1 MKEKFEIQVLLKTSA
16 KVLESKISSPAGL
29 GEWFCDDV
37 NERDGYYFFTWDNY
51 EEKALLLS
59 HKPFHLI
66 RFKWAEDEDNG
77 LDTYFE
83 IATEIDPL
91 TSNVI
96 LTISDFSEPGDLENA
111 KMTWDQQIIKLRRL
125 IGS

>member
-1 MKEKFEIQVLLKTSA
+1 MKEKFEIQVLLKTSE

-29 GEWFCDDV
+29 EEWFCDDV
-37 NERDGYYFFTWDNY
+37 NEREGCYFFTWDNH

-59 HKPFHLI
+59 HKPFQSI

-77 LDTYFE
+77 IDTYFE
-83 IATEIDPL
+83 IATEKDPL
-91 TSNVI
+91 TSNVV
-96 LTISDFSEPGDLENA
+96 LTISDFSEPEDRESA
-111 KMTWDQQIIKLRRL
+111 KMMWNQQIARLRRL

>member
-1 MKEKFEIQVLLKTSA
+1 
-16 KVLESKISSPAGL
+16 
-29 GEWFCDDV
+29 
-37 NERDGYYFFTWDNY
+37 
-51 EEKALLLS
+51 
-59 HKPFHLI
+59 LI
-66 RFKWAEDEDNG
+66 RFKWAEVEDNG

-111 KMTWDQQIIKLRRL
+111 KMTWNQQIIKLRRL